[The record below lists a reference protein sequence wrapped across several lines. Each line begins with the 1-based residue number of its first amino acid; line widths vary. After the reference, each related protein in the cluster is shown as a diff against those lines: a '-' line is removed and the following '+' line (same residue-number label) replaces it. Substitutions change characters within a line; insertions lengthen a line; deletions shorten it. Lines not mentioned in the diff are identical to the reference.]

1 MKKMTERHLDKH
13 SEIRI
18 AIMPYRSDY
27 NFAIAI
33 KDLDDGFKPMRVD
46 QMILDTEKRHDVII
60 KDGTIL
66 LTEGE

>member
-1 MKKMTERHLDKH
+1 MKKLSERHLDKH

-18 AIMPYRSDY
+18 VIMPGGLDY

-33 KDLDDGFKPMRVD
+33 KDLDDGFKSMRVEK
-46 QMILDTEKRHDVII
+46 MILDTKKRHDVTI